1 MGSKSFEKRLAPP
14 VDRRRIHY
22 TPPPGD
28 GRFHVWRGPLRIS
41 PPSESFVH
49 GSRRFITASALKWDG
64 LRTAGIV
71 LMRLWRRRRAFTMRR
86 ERASERCG
94 DVLAGRRLTATSHA
108 REKTVAS
115 HRPHRVYPGRS
126 PAINHRLRSA
136 STRQMKPR
144 AYLITV
150 WWAVSRPTLKR
161 TRQPWIQNRNSN
173 L

>member
-49 GSRRFITASALKWDG
+49 GSGRFITASALKWDR

-86 ERASERCG
+86 ERASERA
-94 DVLAGRRLTATSHA
+94 LRWRIGRPQTDRDIA
-108 REKTVAS
+108 RTWENRRVAPTD
-115 HRPHRVYPGRS
+115 HPVYTLVDRTP
-126 PAINHRLRSA
+126 
-136 STRQMKPR
+136 ST
-144 AYLITV
+144 TV
-150 WWAVSRPTLKR
+150 WDLPALGKWNRVPIWSRSDE
-161 TRQPWIQNRNSN
+161 Q
-173 L
+173 

>member
-71 LMRLWRRRRAFTMRR
+71 LMRLWRRRRAFTMRL

-108 REKTVAS
+108 REKTAAS
-115 HRPHRVYPGRS
+115 HRPTTLYIPWSIARHQPPS
-126 PAINHRLRSA
+126 EICQHSA
-136 STRQMKPR
+136 NETACLSDHGLMSSK
-144 AYLITV
+144 
-150 WWAVSRPTLKR
+150 
-161 TRQPWIQNRNSN
+161 
-173 L
+173 